1 MYFTALMYQIDK
13 TDFMEGV
20 VNPFLFQTFEAELAQ
35 NGLRVIKKG
44 VTVVEPDFPQM
55 MFAVVKGR

>member
-1 MYFTALMYQIDK
+1 MYQIDK

-20 VNPFLFQTFEAELAQ
+20 VNPFLFQTFETELAQ

-55 MFAVVKGR
+55 MFAVVQGR